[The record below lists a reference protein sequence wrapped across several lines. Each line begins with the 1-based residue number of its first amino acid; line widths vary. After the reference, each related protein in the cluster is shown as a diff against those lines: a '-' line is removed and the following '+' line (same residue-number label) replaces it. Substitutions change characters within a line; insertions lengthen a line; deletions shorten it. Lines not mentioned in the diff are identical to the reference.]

1 VRPPPPAAF
10 LHNAMTMRRH
20 LLPGAAVVRRSTPS
34 VASACLDGRS
44 HTRLMTTCLQ
54 SSGKHHSAA
63 ACLVGSHSSRR
74 LLPLPAVSVS
84 WPACVSARRA
94 ASSASVPRSKTPT
107 LNATLRRFYFL
118 VHPDLFHSHPL
129 HRSVNEANLQHF
141 LGFVTAMKQTSS
153 AEPWPPA
160 RHTNLTF
167 YIRRKARDAIN
178 TQLSFIDYCEQRE
191 QGRKGRKTPAAGRR
205 GGAPDAAKGRE
216 EMTTGRRGGAGGR
229 HEDSEFHVLRVT
241 LSTNGGSCRAMV
253 ERQLRHLFC
262 MAALPEEF
270 VWDDEYWQQKAPI
283 SRTEAEGEEEQQGD
297 GWGFA
302 DDEQEPSAQRE
313 RDRA

>member
-1 VRPPPPAAF
+1 MRAVSHQASITVLRDVSLGLVRPVLASPP
-10 LHNAMTMRRH
+10 
-20 LLPGAAVVRRSTPS
+20 LLSPCGGP
-34 VASACLDGRS
+34 ASANSSRCL
-44 HTRLMTTCLQ
+44 
-54 SSGKHHSAA
+54 SSSAA
-63 ACLVGSHSSRR
+63 A
-74 LLPLPAVSVS
+74 
-84 WPACVSARRA
+84 
-94 ASSASVPRSKTPT
+94 PRSKTPT
-107 LNATLRRFYFL
+107 LNSTLRRFYFL

-167 YIRRKARDAIN
+167 YVRRRARDGLN

-191 QGRKGRKTPAAGRR
+191 QGKKGRRPPPAVRKAAEAGRGGR
-205 GGAPDAAKGRE
+205 GGE
-216 EMTTGRRGGAGGR
+216 GGR
-229 HEDSEFHVLRVT
+229 PEDSEFHVLRVT
-241 LSTNGGSCRAMV
+241 LSTNGGSCKAMV

-283 SRTEAEGEEEQQGD
+283 SRAEADGD
-297 GWGFA
+297 EAAAGLGIRRRQRRRRRA
-302 DDEQEPSAQRE
+302 RAARE
-313 RDRA
+313 RPSIDTPLYLYQPPW